1 MAAGLRVSGNM
12 KRLSSMVEALRSKA
26 SGSPEGRYG
35 PDARVYRPG
44 YSNHPGSLV
53 LLVAGPLALLGLGV
67 QFCH

>member
-1 MAAGLRVSGNM
+1 
-12 KRLSSMVEALRSKA
+12 MVEALRSKA